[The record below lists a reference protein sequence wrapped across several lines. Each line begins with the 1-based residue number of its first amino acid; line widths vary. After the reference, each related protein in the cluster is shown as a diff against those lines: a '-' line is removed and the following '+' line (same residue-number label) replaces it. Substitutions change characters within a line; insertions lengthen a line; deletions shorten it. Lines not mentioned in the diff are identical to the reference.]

1 MPPAEHRRGL
11 GLALLVVGGAAV
23 GGWALAASQGGPLSL
38 SAERCVATVAG
49 HSASL
54 DLDQAQHASTIAAV
68 AVRRGLPARAVSIAL
83 ATAYQESDIRNLDYG
98 DRDSLGLFQQRPSQG
113 WGTPSQVQDPVY
125 AANRFYDALVLVDG
139 YQQLAITDAAQEVQR
154 SAFGG
159 AYADHEADAR
169 ALASALTGY
178 SPAAFSCVVD
188 DDEPSASLQRVRTAL
203 AKAFGDVATTRRE
216 KAALSV
222 AVGSRIRGW
231 AVASHLVANA
241 DRLGVTSVAYAGRR
255 WATGAAS
262 EDGWVPTRS
271 RPGNGDVQADA
282 VRVGVG

>member
-1 MPPAEHRRGL
+1 MPPAERRRGL
-11 GLALLVVGGAAV
+11 GLALLVIGGAVA
-23 GGWALAASQGGPLSL
+23 GGWALASGDDPLGL
-38 SAERCVATVAG
+38 APQRCVATVAG

-54 DLDQAQHASTIAAV
+54 DLDQAHHAATIAAV

-139 YQQLAITDAAQEVQR
+139 YQQLAITDAAQQVQR

-159 AYADHEADAR
+159 AYADHETDAR

-178 SPAAFSCVVD
+178 SPAAFSCVVTD
-188 DDEPSASLQRVRTAL
+188 DAPSASLRRVRTAL
-203 AKAFGDVATTRRE
+203 AKAFGSEAATTRRG
-216 KAALSV
+216 KATLSV
-222 AVGSRIRGW
+222 AVPSRVRGW

-241 DRLGVTSVAYAGRR
+241 DRLGVTSVAFADRR
-255 WATGAAS
+255 WAAGAAS
-262 EDGWVPTRS
+262 EDGWVAA
-271 RPGNGDVQADA
+271 PGQDRDGAGQADA